1 MFPVVVPFEPSATAV
16 ALRVIF
22 EESEARVVEGA
33 RVTEVVAA
41 AGVAVP

>member
-1 MFPVVVPFEPSATAV
+1 MFPVVVPFEPRATAV

-22 EESEARVVEGA
+22 EESGARVVEAA